1 MFYSTKKYGHEEGL
15 SACFRQ
21 WRADH
26 SHCSY
31 LHGYALAFEF
41 TFSSTLDIRNW
52 VMDFG
57 GLKGLK
63 AALKDTF
70 DHRLI
75 VAEDDP
81 QKDLLLEL
89 SGMGLAHSLVL
100 PHVGCERFAE
110 YAHYLAVKEL
120 EKLKQDRRV
129 YVSKV
134 QCWEH
139 GGNSAIYI
147 PDAPETTW
155 IANGNQ

>member
-1 MFYSTKKYGHEEGL
+1 MPFCSTKKYGHEEGL

-41 TFSSTLDIRNW
+41 TFGAELDNRNW

-63 AALKDTF
+63 QALKDTF

-81 QKDLLLEL
+81 AKDDILTL
-89 SGMGLAHSLVL
+89 SGLGLAHTLVL
-100 PHVGCERFAE
+100 PAVGCERFAE
-110 YAHYLAVKEL
+110 YAHGLAVGEL
-120 EKLKQDRRV
+120 RKLGLDDRV
-129 YVSKV
+129 EVLKT

-147 PDAPETTW
+147 GE
-155 IANGNQ
+155 